1 MSEPL
6 TPPPPPPPIPPAP
19 PSYAPPPQAYAP
31 PPAYGAPP
39 PPGGGGTSGKA
50 TTSLV
55 LGILG
60 ILCCGLLAPVAWIMG
75 KGELDAIRRGQ
86 SNPAGEG
93 IAKAGYI
100 LGIIGSILFVFAIL
114 WVFLW
119 GGLAFLSAMTQAG
132 G

>member
-19 PSYAPPPQAYAP
+19 PSYAPPPSYGGP
-31 PPAYGAPP
+31 PPAGGG
-39 PPGGGGTSGKA
+39 GGGGTSGKA

-86 SNPAGEG
+86 SSPAGEG
-93 IAKAGYI
+93 VAKAGYI
-100 LGIIGSILFVFAIL
+100 LGIIGTILFVFAIL

-119 GGLAFLSAMTQAG
+119 GGLAFLSALAEAG